1 MVAAIAAS
9 AVVAASPGLLAV
21 NVLQGPSLPGT
32 WSSFLR
38 PTILA
43 GLRRPVRV
51 VGVLYDVKPDKGS
64 VDRWFQLTVDRFIR
78 NSGDNV
84 GLSQRVV

>member
-1 MVAAIAAS
+1 MVAAVAAS

-51 VGVLYDVKPDKGS
+51 VRVPYDVKPDKGS
-64 VDRWFQLTVDRFIR
+64 VYRWFQLTVDRFIR

-84 GLSQRVV
+84 GLS